1 MDIKSDI
8 NIQEFIPKTKHPN
21 NNIIDENTTSDIH
34 SINKIFSNANS
45 IIGQNVKIIFLLKYL
60 NYRMMHNFLKI

>member
-21 NNIIDENTTSDIH
+21 NNNLDENTTSDIH

-45 IIGQNVKIIFLLKYL
+45 IIGQNVKIIFLFKYL

>member
-1 MDIKSDI
+1 MDIKSDV

-21 NNIIDENTTSDIH
+21 SNNIDENTTSDIL

-45 IIGQNVKIIFLLKYL
+45 IIGQNVKNIFLFKY
-60 NYRMMHNFLKI
+60 F

>member
-21 NNIIDENTTSDIH
+21 NNNIDENTTSDIH

-45 IIGQNVKIIFLLKYL
+45 IIGQNVNNIFLFKY
-60 NYRMMHNFLKI
+60 F

>member
-21 NNIIDENTTSDIH
+21 NNNLDENTNSDIH

-45 IIGQNVKIIFLLKYL
+45 IIGQNVNNIFLFKY
-60 NYRMMHNFLKI
+60 F

>member
-8 NIQEFIPKTKHPN
+8 NIQEFIPKIKHPN
-21 NNIIDENTTSDIH
+21 NNNIDENTTSDIL

-45 IIGQNVKIIFLLKYL
+45 IIGQNVNNIFLFKY
-60 NYRMMHNFLKI
+60 F

>member
-8 NIQEFIPKTKHPN
+8 INQEINPKPKHIN
-21 NNIIDENTTSDIH
+21 NNLDDNTSDIH

-45 IIGQNVKIIFLLKYL
+45 IIAINVT
-60 NYRMMHNFLKI
+60 NFNNFNILFIG

>member
-21 NNIIDENTTSDIH
+21 NNNIDENTTSDIL
-34 SINKIFSNANS
+34 SINKIF
-45 IIGQNVKIIFLLKYL
+45 
-60 NYRMMHNFLKI
+60 

>member
-21 NNIIDENTTSDIH
+21 NNNIDENTTSDIH

-45 IIGQNVKIIFLLKYL
+45 IIGQNVKIIFLFKYL

>member
-21 NNIIDENTTSDIH
+21 NNNLDENTTSDIH

-45 IIGQNVKIIFLLKYL
+45 IIGQNVNNIFLFKY
-60 NYRMMHNFLKI
+60 F